1 MIEFSHVSKL
11 FGAQKAVNDLNLNF
25 QEGSFS
31 VLIGTSGSGKST
43 TLKMI
48 NRLVEHDSGEIRF
61 AGEEIRSLPVLE
73 LRRRMGYAIQSIG
86 LFPHWSV
93 AQNIATVPQLQ
104 KWSRARI
111 DDRIDEL
118 MTLLGLESNLRE
130 RYPHQLS
137 GGQQQRVGVARAL
150 AADPQVLLMD
160 EPFGA
165 LDPVTRGALQQEMTR
180 IHRLLGRT
188 IVLVTHDIDE
198 ALRLAEHLVFG
209 IAVTRPWGA
218 EFRPLVETIA
228 AVGQTFPPVAVLA
241 IAVPVIGFGLQPAII
256 ALILYGVLPV
266 LQATLAG
273 LGAIDASV
281 TEVAKGMG
289 MSRGQ
294 RLRKVELPLA
304 APVILAG
311 VRTSVIIN
319 IGTAT
324 IASTVGASTLGTP
337 IIIGLSGFN
346 TAYVIQGALLV
357 ALAAIIADRLFERLV
372 QALSQHAK

>member
-1 MIEFSHVSKL
+1 MKMLRDPL
-11 FGAQKAVNDLNLNF
+11 FWLIALFVALIFWLPYSQPLFAALFPQLPRPVYQQESFAALALAHFWLVGISSLFAVI
-25 QEGSFS
+25 
-31 VLIGTSGSGKST
+31 IGT
-43 TLKMI
+43 
-48 NRLVEHDSGEIRF
+48 
-61 AGEEIRSLPVLE
+61 
-73 LRRRMGYAIQSIG
+73 
-86 LFPHWSV
+86 
-93 AQNIATVPQLQ
+93 
-104 KWSRARI
+104 
-111 DDRIDEL
+111 
-118 MTLLGLESNLRE
+118 
-130 RYPHQLS
+130 
-137 GGQQQRVGVARAL
+137 
-150 AADPQVLLMD
+150 AD
-160 EPFGA
+160 
-165 LDPVTRGALQQEMTR
+165 
-180 IHRLLGRT
+180 
-188 IVLVTHDIDE
+188 
-198 ALRLAEHLVFG
+198 G

-304 APVILAG
+304 A
-311 VRTSVIIN
+311 SVIIN